1 MTVHVKK
8 GALAGDPLSKSK
20 HIGQGF
26 GQGNNNTAP
35 TKKQRNPGERE
46 KNARR
51 RASRRQG
58 GRPKPDYVKRRAP
71 ELFNVDPETGALTY
85 RQTHGRALAG
95 SRAGSISPDGYRVI
109 FIDYWPYR
117 ASHIVWLLQTGD
129 LPPDGMLID
138 HRDGNRANDAWGNL
152 RLATYAQNAWNRK
165 DKRKSAGGRRGVYK
179 IAPGKWEASI
189 ICNGKTIRLGRF
201 TDRGE
206 AIKARE
212 AGERA
217 AYGEFARAA

>member
-1 MTVHVKK
+1 MSFRKDYITKPIHKWAKGVLPTLSETEAEAVSSGDVHFEAELFSGNPDWNKLRSVK
-8 GALAGDPLSKSK
+8 
-20 HIGQGF
+20 
-26 GQGNNNTAP
+26 AP
-35 TKKQRNPGERE
+35 TLTDAER
-46 KNARR
+46 A
-51 RASRRQG
+51 
-58 GRPKPDYVKRRAP
+58 
-71 ELFNVDPETGALTY
+71 
-85 RQTHGRALAG
+85 
-95 SRAGSISPDGYRVI
+95 
-109 FIDYWPYR
+109 FIDGPCR
-117 ASHIVWLLQTGD
+117 AFCDMVDGWEIDKKTGD

-179 IAPGKWEASI
+179 VAPGKWEASI